1 MKRQKK
7 SSEAFPKAARE
18 PETKRKHT
26 IRKVISLVKRLDPFL
41 LPLIIT
47 TRLAASTT
55 PFVTIFFSSRILDQ
69 LIEHAE
75 FRIIM
80 KSVLIMVVTSTLLN
94 LTRWAL
100 EIFVGLRKQM
110 IAERIHQMICEKSFE
125 IDYEILERNETLD
138 MVHRA
143 KEGMQSRGDLGAFC
157 DLLASCIEHICTII
171 YAAVLLLPLFLPKA
185 SASLSDSAPLS
196 GAAAI
201 LNQWYSFVFL
211 LLSMGLCLWIT
222 SFSNRRIARVQ
233 QADFE
238 VTVRANRLVNYFKQ
252 LVYNYQQG
260 KYIRLYKMQD
270 MILDEMGKN
279 MQEIENVDKK
289 TLRKF
294 RLLTCLNLSSYFL
307 LQLSSYIYIG
317 LKAIYSLISIGSTM
331 RYVSTYQKLAQSI
344 GNVFGV
350 FIQIN
355 ISSKYLAYFYDYME
369 ISNNRYAGTIPLEK
383 RDDGEY
389 EIEFRNVSFHYPNSD
404 VMVLSHVNEKLTLG
418 QKMAI
423 VGKNG
428 AGKSTFIKLLC
439 RLYDPTEG
447 EILLNGV
454 DIRYYD
460 YKEYSALFSV
470 VFQDF
475 NLFSFSIAE
484 NVASSAEYDKDRIRD
499 CVAKAGFG
507 ERLAALPDGIHTNI
521 YQQEEHGIEISG
533 GEAQKLAIAR
543 ALYKDAAWV
552 ILDEPTSALDP
563 ISEYEIYQHFNELVK
578 DKTSLYI
585 SHRMSSCR
593 FCNKIYVFED
603 GRIVQRGSHDELI
616 QDAGGLYYKLWNA
629 QAQYYNMA

>member
-1 MKRQKK
+1 
-7 SSEAFPKAARE
+7 
-18 PETKRKHT
+18 
-26 IRKVISLVKRLDPFL
+26 
-41 LPLIIT
+41 
-47 TRLAASTT
+47 
-55 PFVTIFFSSRILDQ
+55 
-69 LIEHAE
+69 
-75 FRIIM
+75 
-80 KSVLIMVVTSTLLN
+80 
-94 LTRWAL
+94 
-100 EIFVGLRKQM
+100 
-110 IAERIHQMICEKSFE
+110 
-125 IDYEILERNETLD
+125 
-138 MVHRA
+138 
-143 KEGMQSRGDLGAFC
+143 
-157 DLLASCIEHICTII
+157 
-171 YAAVLLLPLFLPKA
+171 
-185 SASLSDSAPLS
+185 
-196 GAAAI
+196 
-201 LNQWYSFVFL
+201 
-211 LLSMGLCLWIT
+211 
-222 SFSNRRIARVQ
+222 
-233 QADFE
+233 
-238 VTVRANRLVNYFKQ
+238 
-252 LVYNYQQG
+252 
-260 KYIRLYKMQD
+260 
-270 MILDEMGKN
+270 
-279 MQEIENVDKK
+279 
-289 TLRKF
+289 
-294 RLLTCLNLSSYFL
+294 
-307 LQLSSYIYIG
+307 
-317 LKAIYSLISIGSTM
+317 M

-475 NLFSFSIAE
+475 NLFFFSIAE
-484 NVASSAEYDKDRIRD
+484 NVASSAEYDEDRIRD